1 MKLFKSLL
9 VAPATLGLLAPITA
23 TATEVNFNAISNYS
37 QEEIEIDSNSFSN
50 FSNANPL
57 LAGGEGMVDSHDHDS
72 DSFSETTTASFSA
85 DFAIG
90 AVDGKGVST
99 TVTDG
104 DEDLQAV
111 YGFQIDLTTSFTGED
126 SLDISLDA
134 GNGVTSSGSLT
145 GPLAEFDLNGGGDSL
160 SVDGVSYTFP
170 VGSKT
175 TVIVGDNTDGSA
187 MFTTACAYGGP
198 SNTLDDCANVNA
210 GITNGGLAVGASFDI
225 GNGFTAAL
233 GYAGDE
239 QGLMTKEKVDAY
251 GANVAYSADNY
262 GVSVTYGVLER
273 DQEEDTYT
281 AFNGYYSFDNG
292 VSISAG
298 YEVGDLGGK
307 AASADETEAYFLGI
321 NGEVGPGELGAAI
334 GTVGSMTETSTGI
347 PERMMYEAY
356 YSYALNDGM
365 TVTPLIYVKEGEAAT
380 DNDETGVMVKTSF
393 SF

>member
-1 MKLFKSLL
+1 MK
-9 VAPATLGLLAPITA
+9 
-23 TATEVNFNAISNYS
+23 EN
-37 QEEIEIDSNSFSN
+37 
-50 FSNANPL
+50 
-57 LAGGEGMVDSHDHDS
+57 
-72 DSFSETTTASFSA
+72 
-85 DFAIG
+85 
-90 AVDGKGVST
+90 VDG
-99 TVTDG
+99 
-104 DEDLQAV
+104 
-111 YGFQIDLTTSFTGED
+111 
-126 SLDISLDA
+126 
-134 GNGVTSSGSLT
+134 
-145 GPLAEFDLNGGGDSL
+145 
-160 SVDGVSYTFP
+160 
-170 VGSKT
+170 
-175 TVIVGDNTDGSA
+175 
-187 MFTTACAYGGP
+187 
-198 SNTLDDCANVNA
+198 
-210 GITNGGLAVGASFDI
+210 
-225 GNGFTAAL
+225 
-233 GYAGDE
+233 
-239 QGLMTKEKVDAY
+239 Y

-380 DNDETGVMVKTSF
+380 DNDQTGVMVKTTF
-393 SF
+393 KF